1 MLREDFDIENQPS
14 NPAWN
19 ETVHQFLERQ
29 RIHADEQDY
38 PPDTVFKCIRCGDC
52 CKSNYYHLKVEDQ
65 RLLDH
70 LHKISK
76 NPHGHWVLTPEGKF
90 NGYMPAF
97 KRVRSL
103 PESPEVEEYEMEVI
117 RFEGP
122 IPEKHVKFQMRTG
135 RRHGYWVLTKGTDE
149 IVVYYPV
156 PCVHLVDRGPE
167 ELAECLIYE
176 DRPEFCKGY
185 ICRRYPVVNSP

>member
-1 MLREDFDIENQPS
+1 MLREDLDLENQPS

-19 ETVHQFLERQ
+19 ETVHQFLEGQ
-29 RIHADEQDY
+29 RIRAEQEY
-38 PPDTVFKCIRCGDC
+38 PPDTIFKCIRCGDC
-52 CKSNYYHLKVEDQ
+52 CKYNYYHLKVED
-65 RLLDH
+65 RGLLDK
-70 LHKISK
+70 LHMISK

-90 NGYMPAF
+90 SGYMPAF
-97 KRVRSL
+97 RRG
-103 PESPEVEEYEMEVI
+103 EMEVI

-122 IPEKHVKFQMRTG
+122 IPEKHVQFQMRTG

-156 PCVHLVDRGPE
+156 ACVHLNEHGPPSGKVDPQ

-176 DRPEFCKGY
+176 DRPEFCRGY
-185 ICRRYPVVNSP
+185 ICRRYPVEKPS

>member
-1 MLREDFDIENQPS
+1 MLREDFDVENQPS

-19 ETVHQFLERQ
+19 ETIHQFLERQ

-76 NPHGHWVLTPEGKF
+76 APHGHWLLTPEGKF
-90 NGYMPAF
+90 AGYMPAF
-97 KRVRSL
+97 KGK
-103 PESPEVEEYEMEVI
+103 EMEVI

-122 IPEKHVKFQMRTG
+122 IPEKHVKFLMRTG

-156 PCVHLVDRGPE
+156 ACIHWVDHGPE

-176 DRPEFCKGY
+176 DRPEFCREY
-185 ICRRYPVVNSP
+185 ICRRYPVNSP